1 MTAPKKAGFSVS
13 PFLNVPTLIVINTLR
28 LSGRTAVISAQAGR
42 SLPVTLGAMN
52 CLPHSVSCQTT
63 PAFGP
68 MTCSSQLAKERPGSF
83 ASRSEAGIARTKDNA
98 CFSKESICGAP
109 IIKTHNRFVIANSFK
124 PVMALEVELHR
135 ELDNAWFIR
144 RGEARELARRYLRTA
159 FDADIRKPQLIEEE
173 RAVGHAIHLLE
184 VGPVEEIESVKD
196 ELEPERVVAVE
207 ADSPSYSQI
216 SGEEPGPEARVASYR
231 ERAVVVVGVEVNIDP
246 SSDVEWKTA
255 ARRDTRRQVKIGERP
270 SVPGIAVP
278 AAEGAFEDSR
288 NRQPVTQVERRESTI
303 GASVGRVLW
312 TLLEVDVGG
321 VSDRFAIGI
330 RPDHLVVAAE
340 AFVHRQ

>member
-42 SLPVTLGAMN
+42 SLHVSLGAMN

-63 PAFGP
+63 PAFAP
-68 MTCSSQLAKERPGSF
+68 MTCSNQFAKERLGSS

-184 VGPVEEIESVKD
+184 VGPVEEIESVKVEFD
-196 ELEPERVVAVE
+196 PDRVVGAE
-207 ADSPSYSQI
+207 ADPPSHSQI
-216 SGEEPGPEARVASYR
+216 GGEEPRPDAGVAPYR
-231 ERAVVVVGVEVNIDP
+231 KRAVVDGGVEVNIDP
-246 SSDVEWKTA
+246 RPDVEWKTA
-255 ARRDTRRQVKIGERP
+255 ARRDDRRQVKIGERP
-270 SVPGIAVP
+270 LVPRIAAP
-278 AAEGAFEDSR
+278 AAERTFEDRR
-288 NRQPVTQVERRESTI
+288 NRQ
-303 GASVGRVLW
+303 
-312 TLLEVDVGG
+312 
-321 VSDRFAIGI
+321 
-330 RPDHLVVAAE
+330 
-340 AFVHRQ
+340 